1 MSSILTAKNTDAA
14 AIDAAWFQ
22 SCSVTAVEHSPPRIW
37 SFSFSS
43 GVYLSVEC
51 LWRLVSPDHIAVT
64 SEDHGHKFGFPSAVN
79 AAKGVSRLL
88 HTATVTT
95 YILREPTLD
104 LMFAF
109 SNGYVLDVLPSS
121 SGYEAWHI
129 VSPEKRHFVA
139 QGDGELSTYSVG
151 V

>member
-1 MSSILTAKNTDAA
+1 
-14 AIDAAWFQ
+14 
-22 SCSVTAVEHSPPRIW
+22 
-37 SFSFSS
+37 
-43 GVYLSVEC
+43 
-51 LWRLVSPDHIAVT
+51 
-64 SEDHGHKFGFPSAVN
+64 
-79 AAKGVSRLL
+79 
-88 HTATVTT
+88 
-95 YILREPTLD
+95 
-104 LMFAF
+104 MFAF